1 MLMFMENVD
10 NTEDMQLFIASV
22 GGHSA
27 SVVLE
32 SELFRTEVNVLS
44 GQMKTVS
51 ILKELQASG
60 VGIERKGIR
69 ISASEDIV
77 VLGFNKQDESCG
89 GFKVMPID
97 ALGYNYYAM
106 SWWPNSGDKN
116 FGEIGVVA
124 TEDQTTVRFIVQRS
138 KGVKFTYDGSEYNE
152 DRPLEVMLNK
162 YQTFQL
168 QNVRF
173 ADITGTK
180 IAADKLVAVFSGMLQ
195 TDIRSGRVDHVV
207 EQMPPLHSWGKSF
220 GVVPFPDHDS
230 GYFIKVVASA
240 ADTTVHVNGETRR
253 INTAGGFIEYGSSE
267 YIGITADKPVMVA
280 QFVQGDSGQE
290 SGAPSMVMIPP
301 VEQYKNNY
309 VFSVPDGADL
319 RSYVLLVAE
328 QGHTSHLM
336 VDGLA
341 VSGSWIDIP
350 GSSPALVGV
359 QLPMSAGLHVAAH
372 EDSGVRFGSVVY
384 GYGSSTCA
392 FTYQA
397 GMCLADIRNVSMNHS
412 LHLYQMFAIYIV
424 FILYKVV

>member
-10 NTEDMQLFIASV
+10 NQEDMQLFIASV

-32 SELFRTEVNVLS
+32 SKLFHTEVNVLS
-44 GQMKTVS
+44 GQTKTVS

-60 VGIERKGIR
+60 VGIERKGIH

-77 VLGFNKQDESCG
+77 VLGFNKQEEACG

-124 TEDQTTVRFIVQRS
+124 TEDQTTVRFIIQRS
-138 KGVKFTYDGSEYNE
+138 KGVSFTYDGSDYDE
-152 DRPLEVMLNK
+152 DRPLEVVLDK
-162 YQTFQL
+162 HQTFQL

-195 TDIRSGRVDHVV
+195 TDINSGRIDHVV

-220 GVVPFPDHDS
+220 GVFPFPDHDS
-230 GYFIKVVASA
+230 GYFVKVVGSA
-240 ADTTVHVNGETRR
+240 VDTTVYVNGEPRH
-253 INTAGGFIEYGSSE
+253 INTPGGFIEYGSSDFL
-267 YIGITADKPVMVA
+267 GITADKPVMVA
-280 QFVQGDSGQE
+280 QFVQGNTGQE

-319 RSYVLLVAE
+319 RSYLLLVAE
-328 QGHTSHLM
+328 RDQTSRLM

-341 VSGSWIDIP
+341 VSASWRDIP
-350 GSSPALVGV
+350 GTSPVLVGV
-359 QLPMSAGLHVAAH
+359 QLPMSAGLHVAAQ
-372 EDSGVRFGSVVY
+372 EDSSVRFGAVVY

-397 GMCLADIRNVSMNHS
+397 GMCLADIRNVSVTYC
-412 LHLYQMFAIYIV
+412 LHLYQIYV
-424 FILYKVV
+424 